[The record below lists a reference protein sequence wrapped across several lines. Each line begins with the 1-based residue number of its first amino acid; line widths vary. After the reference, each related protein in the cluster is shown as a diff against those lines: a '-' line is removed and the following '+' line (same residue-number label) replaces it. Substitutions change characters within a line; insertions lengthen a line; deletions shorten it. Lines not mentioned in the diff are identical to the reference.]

1 MGGYLEYF
9 CSGAN
14 INKAIM
20 NIRVQAFVR
29 TNDLF
34 LLGKYLRMEWL
45 DHMIDGC
52 LTFNNS
58 QIGFQNSCAILLSNQ
73 QYNFLFL

>member
-1 MGGYLEYF
+1 
-9 CSGAN
+9 
-14 INKAIM
+14 M
-20 NIRVQAFVR
+20 NICVQAFVR

-58 QIGFQNSCAILLSNQ
+58 QIVFQSSCAILLSNQ
-73 QYNFLFL
+73 QYNFLSCNVLVLLSIRVMLAS